1 MDDDFVAEV
10 LAKEARENS
19 QKYSAEGL
27 SAYMPRKLVL
37 VSEGRL
43 QFQPRIHANLTRLQA
58 RRQCSQA

>member
-37 VSEGRL
+37 CLKIGFNVSQESR
-43 QFQPRIHANLTRLQA
+43 
-58 RRQCSQA
+58 